1 MINDFGQSTKVVK
14 VEVKIR
20 IIINSTDSDGI
31 FHNCL
36 FDTVHEGSVQ
46 IFVSVR
52 TMLACCLMENLIP
65 AFQFVSD

>member
-36 FDTVHEGSVQ
+36 FDMVHEGSVQ

-52 TMLACCLMENLIP
+52 TMLPCR
-65 AFQFVSD
+65 

>member
-1 MINDFGQSTKVVK
+1 MTNDFGLSTKVVK
-14 VEVKIR
+14 VKVKIR
-20 IIINSTDSDGI
+20 IIIITTDSDGI

-52 TMLACCLMENLIP
+52 TMLACR
-65 AFQFVSD
+65 

>member
-46 IFVSVR
+46 IVVSVR
-52 TMLACCLMENLIP
+52 TMLACC
-65 AFQFVSD
+65 

>member
-1 MINDFGQSTKVVK
+1 MINDFGLSTKVVK

-52 TMLACCLMENLIP
+52 TMLACR
-65 AFQFVSD
+65 